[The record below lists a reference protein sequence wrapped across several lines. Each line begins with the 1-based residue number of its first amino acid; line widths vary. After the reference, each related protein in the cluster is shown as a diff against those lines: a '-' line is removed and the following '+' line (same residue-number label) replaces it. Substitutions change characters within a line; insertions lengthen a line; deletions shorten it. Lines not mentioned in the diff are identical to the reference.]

1 MDSKEILSE
10 IGLTGRESKVY
21 LALLELGS
29 ITTGPLVKK
38 SGVPNSKIY
47 EILESLQNKGLVSW
61 IIKGKTKYFQASN
74 PKKILTIFKEKEREI
89 ENLIPILESK
99 QKEEKQSVEL
109 FEGIKSIFVFLSDL
123 IDDAKKGEVYYSF
136 SFGKEHE
143 NEQVEIFY
151 KKIGLKREEKGLSVK
166 ILANKEAEEIFK
178 KVYSDRINSLK
189 KIVRITD
196 FNFPQGIIVFRK
208 NVVIINWGEIP
219 TAIHIQNKKM
229 ANQYEKFFEDLWE
242 QAEQMKR

>member
-1 MDSKEILSE
+1 METKVLKE
-10 IGLTGRESKVY
+10 IGLTERESKVY

-29 ITTGPLVKK
+29 ITTGPIVKK

-47 EILESLQNKGLVSW
+47 EILESLQNKALVSW

-89 ENLIPILESK
+89 ENLIPLLESK
-99 QKEEKQSVEL
+99 QKQEKQSVEL
-109 FEGIKSIFVFLSDL
+109 FEGIKSIFAFLTDL
-123 IDDAKKGEVYYSF
+123 IDTAKKGETYYSF
-136 SFGKEHE
+136 SFGEEHK

-151 KKIGLKREEKGLSVK
+151 KKIGFKRQEKGLSVK

-178 KVYSDRINSLK
+178 KVYFDRISSLK

-196 FNFPQGIIVFRK
+196 FNFPQGIIIFRG
-208 NVVIINWGEIP
+208 NVVIINWEDIP
-219 TAIHIQNKKM
+219 SAIHIQNKKI
-229 ANQYEKFFEDLWE
+229 ANQYEKFFEELWK
-242 QAEQMKR
+242 QAKQMK

>member
-1 MDSKEILSE
+1 MNSKEILSE
-10 IGLTGRESKVY
+10 IGLTQRESKVY

-29 ITTGPLVKK
+29 ITTGPIVKK

-74 PKKILTIFKEKEREI
+74 PKKILTIFKEKEKEI

-99 QKEEKQSVEL
+99 QKEEKQFVEL
-109 FEGIKSIFVFLSDL
+109 FEGTKSIFVFLNDL
-123 IDDAKKGEVYYSF
+123 IDVAKKGETYYSF

-143 NEQVEIFY
+143 DEQVEIFY
-151 KKIGLKREEKGLSVK
+151 KKIGFKREEKELSVK
-166 ILANKEAEEIFK
+166 ILANREAEEIFK
-178 KVYSDRINSLK
+178 RVYHDSISSLK

-196 FNFPQGIIVFRK
+196 FNFPQGIIVFRD
-208 NVVIINWGEIP
+208 NVVIINWEETPI
-219 TAIHIQNKKM
+219 AIHIQNKKIS
-229 ANQYEKFFEDLWE
+229 NQYKNFFEDLWK
-242 QAEQMKR
+242 QAEQMKI